1 MKPSDTEVKLK
12 TKTLAKELSQCPAIS
27 QSKGK
32 SDGTQDGGQSQTSWV
47 NWALTCQNEKYFGST
62 EKQH

>member
-1 MKPSDTEVKLK
+1 MKPSATEVELK
-12 TKTLAKELSQCPAIS
+12 TKTLAKELSQCTAIS

-32 SDGTQDGGQSQTSWV
+32 SDGTQDGGQSQTSRV
-47 NWALTCQNEKYFGST
+47 NWALSCQNEKYFGSA